1 MIAAGHSD
9 LLEYSHIQEIKL
21 QVAGSHFF
29 LKKESVSVLGGGGGT
44 VERHNFLIL

>member
-29 LKKESVSVLGGGGGT
+29 LKKRVFQYWVGEGGRLKGRT
-44 VERHNFLIL
+44 S